1 MANLWQQGVQENKS
15 SWQNSSTADKAGK
28 IGQGVGALSSIVS
41 SSISL
46 AKGNKAALDEV
57 KNEAKGVNQQKVDS
71 GSLDSIYDIAKNYE
85 SLNTHHDWQE
95 FFANGG
101 YLNNPYGYYEGY
113 PLDYYDYLT
122 LPRDYYGNT
131 YGAGGKIASAGLSN
145 TANGAMAGMKIG
157 GPWGAVIGGAVGL
170 VGTAV
175 GSIFGHSKAKK
186 MAREANEAAEEANNG
201 MAFKINSAID
211 DNAHNTLQSYEN
223 ALPYAFGGL
232 LGDMGAVNY
241 GLASDYLNI
250 KDKQTSNKQTPLSYL
265 GNSYIREKP
274 VTVFDDN
281 NSFANGGG
289 INIKK
294 SHEGLFVKQAKEE
307 GMDVQEFANHVLAN
321 KDKYSSSTVRRATF
335 ARNASNWNKD
345 GRKPTR
351 YALGG
356 DMQTNGSDFTDGL
369 TEVNAGGTHEE
380 NPNGGVPMGVAP
392 DNKSNLVEEG
402 ETIYND
408 YVFSNRIEP
417 DKEALK
423 KFHIY
428 SSGGNLTYADLSKRL
443 EKEAKERPNDPISK
457 DGLNA
462 QLAKLAQEQER
473 QKAEEEEKRAKAAF
487 EALSPQE
494 KERFIQEMAKQQEAQ
509 AMQEQQAQQQAAQQE
524 GQEGQ
529 EVSPEEAQ
537 MQEQQV
543 SSEEQAAMQQQM
555 EQQQALEQ
563 QQAMDANAGN
573 ANEGYAEGGELH
585 KFDNG
590 GKKHVGTWKKG
601 WDEKKA
607 WESYA
612 RPALER
618 ILIDAEARLKG
629 VSNPIERRRIQ
640 EDIVNKFNSI
650 QRSYADSYQSPEG
663 AYTYNDKVKQHQLN
677 WGQIGGNNAYYP
689 GEGFGIADRI
699 NLPKGANTKDKYD
712 TWNDGYW
719 GPITST
725 RNLGSTLYGNDKF
738 YAPYIKE
745 FDKLGIR
752 FGANKDY
759 SYNNGNNQLYT
770 LSLTED
776 PDVLK
781 PVNPKTPEKINVP
794 NITIPNQVTPTGN
807 NNSKQLPTWPRYA
820 GLFGPAV
827 GLGMQALG
835 IGKDPGKKAYNSA
848 FNAISS
854 TGNPTPTHIGDYVR
868 YTPFDL
874 WQAQNKADAA
884 RLATDRAIMNN
895 SGPIGAKI
903 SGLVANA
910 NNYYQGNGTLVRQAQ
925 EYNNK
930 NMMDVANFNRGTH
943 QFNASA
949 DNQFALTANQNK
961 QWRAQALMNYAAQK
975 AAQEQQW
982 YDSLYGNVN
991 NLLKGISD
999 YGRENMVMNQVNAN
1013 VDRGTWGNVGN
1024 NEILGS
1030 LGGSRQMHAKGGK
1043 ITKKKRRGYTF

>member
-1 MANLWQQGVQENKS
+1 MANLWQQGIQESKS

-71 GSLDSIYDIAKNYE
+71 GSLDTIYNTAKNYE
-85 SLNTHHDWQE
+85 ALNTHHDWQE

-101 YLNNPYGYYEGY
+101 YLNSPDYYPEYYAGY
-113 PLDYYDYLT
+113 PYDYYSYLES
-122 LPRDYYGNT
+122 PYS

-175 GSIFGHSKAKK
+175 GSVFGHSKAKK

-201 MAFKINSAID
+201 MTFKINSAID

-223 ALPYAFGGL
+223 AMPYAFGGL

-241 GLASDYLNI
+241 GLASDYLTI
-250 KDKQTSNKQTPLSYL
+250 KDKQASNKQTPLSYL
-265 GNSYIREKP
+265 GNSYIKEKP
-274 VTVFDDN
+274 VTVFDDS

-289 INIKK
+289 ITIKK
-294 SHEGLFVKQAKEE
+294 SHEGLFTKQAKEE
-307 GMDVQEFANHVLAN
+307 GMSVQEFANHVLAN
-321 KDKYSSSTVRRATF
+321 KDKYSSSTIRRATF
-335 ARNASNWNKD
+335 ARNASNWDKD
-345 GRKPTR
+345 GRKSTR

-392 DNKSNLVEEG
+392 DNNPNLVEEG

-408 YVFSNRIEP
+408 YVYSNRIKP

-428 SSGGNLTYADLSKRL
+428 SSSGNMTYADLSKRL

-494 KERFIQEMAKQQEAQ
+494 KEMFLQEVARQQEAQ

-524 GQEGQ
+524 GQEIQEGQ
-529 EVSPEEAQ
+529 VSPEEAQ
-537 MQEQQV
+537 MQEQQM
-543 SSEEQAAMQQQM
+543 SPEQQEALQQQM

-573 ANEGYAEGGELH
+573 VNEGYAEGGELH

-618 ILIDAEARLKG
+618 ILNDAEARLKG

-663 AYTYNDKVKQHQLN
+663 AYTYSDKVKQHQLN

-699 NLPKGANTKDKYD
+699 NLPQGANTKDKYD

-745 FDKLGIR
+745 FNKLGIR

-759 SYNNGNNQLYT
+759 SYNNGSNQLYT
-770 LSLTED
+770 LSLSED
-776 PDVLK
+776 PSVLK

-794 NITIPNQVTPTGN
+794 NITVPNQAVPTGN
-807 NNSKQLPTWPRYA
+807 NNSKQLPTWPRYV

-827 GLGMQALG
+827 GLGMQAMG
-835 IGKDPGKKAYNSA
+835 IGRNPGKKAYDAALS
-848 FNAISS
+848 AISS
-854 TGNPTPTHIGDYVR
+854 TGNPSPTHIGDLVR

-874 WQAQNKADAA
+874 WQAQNKADAT

-910 NNYYQGNGTLVRQAQ
+910 NNYYQGNGTLMRQAQ

-975 AAQEQQW
+975 AAQDQQW

-999 YGRENMVMNQVNAN
+999 YGRENAAINQINGLDWSQVWGKHRQNI
-1013 VDRGTWGNVGN
+1013 GGIEQTSGNV
-1024 NEILGS
+1024 S
-1030 LGGSRQMHAKGGK
+1030 AKGGK